1 MSLSSGARTND
12 QDLGDILLATHI
24 IEEPALAQARRE
36 SQRTGLPLWRLLTR
50 DGQVTEDALFRALR
64 QEVRV
69 PVLAADQ
76 LKSVVVPPE
85 LREALPHRV
94 AQRLGILPLERS
106 TDGRRA
112 AMAMIDPTADI
123 SPMWPTLT
131 GLGVS
136 EVRRF
141 LVHPSTLRLGLEFFY
156 GVPWQDEHEEPG
168 DVDLAEV
175 TPVIPRSAI
184 TQPLAGGSPQ
194 TPAVMVDPRLQ
205 DELAKMDQPTDPS
218 ARALRSGGGN
228 SEPMFSFARAAITG
242 EVPRLTAPGLIPDSS
257 KRDVRSSTT
266 PRRKEPSGSFARP
279 SPLSNQ
285 VTGPI
290 SVPSLA
296 AAAASSGER
305 AAYRVRREI
314 SIPELHASDILMEEE
329 PPQKL
334 DPASLGPQSEPV
346 QDALIKASELLL
358 ASLERELQVSRPEA
372 MSRFAQSVGERLNF
386 APRAVRE
393 LMLVTRLHSLLR
405 LRLLR
410 DGALPP
416 ARQDLLGYQ
425 TDHPLMAALR
435 ELQTVMVDFMRLPTE
450 PDMVPMGAR
459 IVDAVGFALELLDRG
474 VTGDE
479 LTDELR
485 KRTGDH
491 ELTMALSQIAETDLQ
506 TLGIVAGQV
515 ETAGSA
521 QPLKEERP
529 KAPAAPAASATSIPP
544 AAPAPA
550 APSVATPEPAPASLA
565 DSARTPK
572 HIPPVILPTPPAAP
586 TLLLLAPRPPRMPDV
601 AWKTDPVAELSMDGL
616 ESYAPTENSLLNPVG

>member
-1 MSLSSGARTND
+1 MSLSSGARTHD

-36 SQRTGLPLWRLLTR
+36 SQRTGRPLWRLLTR
-50 DGQVTEDALFRALR
+50 DGQVSEDALFRALR

-123 SPMWPTLT
+123 SSMWPTLT
-131 GLGVS
+131 MLGVS

-156 GVPWQDEHEEPG
+156 GVPWQDEHEQSG
-168 DVDLAEV
+168 NVDLAEV

-194 TPAVMVDPRLQ
+194 PPAVMVDPRLQ

-228 SEPMFSFARAAITG
+228 SEPMFSFARASITG
-242 EVPRLTAPGLIPDSS
+242 EVPRLLAPGLVPDSS
-257 KRDVRSSTT
+257 KRDARSTTT
-266 PRRKEPSGSFARP
+266 PRRSDPRNEPSGPFTRHAS
-279 SPLSNQ
+279 LSNQ

-329 PPQKL
+329 PLQKL
-334 DPASLGPQSEPV
+334 DPESLRPQSEPV

-358 ASLERELQVSRPEA
+358 ASLERELQVTRPEA
-372 MSRFAQSVGERLNF
+372 TSRLAQSVGERLGF
-386 APRAVRE
+386 VPRAVRE

-425 TDHPLMAALR
+425 TDHPLMSALR

-474 VTGDE
+474 VSGDE

-506 TLGIVAGQV
+506 TLGIMAGQP
-515 ETAGSA
+515 ETAATA
-521 QPLKEERP
+521 QPLRDERP
-529 KAPAAPAASATSIPP
+529 AV
-544 AAPAPA
+544 PAPA
-550 APSVATPEPAPASLA
+550 TTAPSISTPPPSPAALA

-601 AWKTDPVAELSMDGL
+601 AWKTAPVADFSLDGL
-616 ESYAPTENSLLNPVG
+616 EAYVPTENSLLDPIG

>member
-36 SQRTGLPLWRLLTR
+36 SKRTGRPLWRLLTR

-85 LREALPHRV
+85 LREALPHKV

-123 SPMWPTLT
+123 SAMWPTFT
-131 GLGVS
+131 ALGVT

-156 GVPWQDEHEEPG
+156 GVPWQDEHEQAG

-175 TPVIPRSAI
+175 TPIIPRSAI
-184 TQPLAGGSPQ
+184 TQPLSAPTAQ
-194 TPAVMVDPRLQ
+194 PPASVMVDPRLQ
-205 DELAKMDQPTDPS
+205 DEFARMDGPTDPS
-218 ARALRSGGGN
+218 ARAMRSGGGQ
-228 SEPMFSFARAAITG
+228 SEPMFSLARAAITG
-242 EVPRLTAPGLIPDSS
+242 EVPRLVAPGLVSDS
-257 KRDVRSSTT
+257 KRELLSAVT
-266 PRRKEPSGSFARP
+266 PRRAEASSASLRPVSPSK
-279 SPLSNQ
+279 
-285 VTGPI
+285 
-290 SVPSLA
+290 VPVSA
-296 AAAASSGER
+296 PAIAAAASISGEMS
-305 AAYRVRREI
+305 AYRARREI
-314 SIPELHASDILMEEE
+314 SIPELQASDIMLDEDQPM
-329 PPQKL
+329 KL
-334 DPASLGPQSEPV
+334 DPESMMPQSEPV
-346 QDALIKASELLL
+346 QEALIKVCDLVL
-358 ASLERELQVSRPEA
+358 ATLERELHVKRPEA
-372 MSRFAQSVGERLNF
+372 MSRLAQALGERLGF
-386 APRAVRE
+386 APRSVRE
-393 LMLVTRLHSLLR
+393 LMLVTRLYGMLR

-425 TDHPLMAALR
+425 VDHPLMLALR

-459 IVDAVGFALELLDRG
+459 IVDAVIIALELLERG
-474 VTGDE
+474 VSGDD
-479 LTDELR
+479 LTAELR

-491 ELTMALSQIAETDLQ
+491 ELTMALTQIAETDLQ
-506 TLGIVAGQV
+506 ALGIEGGIPEVAAAALPDAADRAV
-515 ETAGSA
+515 PPPVA
-521 QPLKEERP
+521 
-529 KAPAAPAASATSIPP
+529 APAAPAVSAPVP
-544 AAPAPA
+544 AAPAA
-550 APSVATPEPAPASLA
+550 PEPAPATLA
-565 DSARTPK
+565 NSARTPK
-572 HIPPVILPTPPAAP
+572 HIPPVTLPTPPASP
-586 TLLLLAPRPPRMPDV
+586 TLLLLAPRPPRMPEV
-601 AWKTDPVAELSMDGL
+601 AWKTAPIASFSMDGL
-616 ESYAPTENSLLNPVG
+616 ESYAPAENSLSEPIG